1 MAAFLRGGLAGRL
14 AGVAGLVLML
24 ALLASAPARAAD
36 TQATLKGARAVPP
49 RSAPAEVKAMIH
61 AANDIRHKPYRWGG
75 GHRDWSSHGYD
86 CSGSVS
92 YVLHAAGLLDYPLV
106 SSELAHWGK
115 PRHNRWVTIFANEDH
130 VYMIIAGLRWDT
142 SYITDGDRT
151 GPGWS
156 EVMRSSK
163 GFHSR
168 HPAGAHQ
175 W

>member
-1 MAAFLRGGLAGRL
+1 MGGLFGRRF
-14 AGVAGLVLML
+14 AARIFGVAVAAIALGLIV
-24 ALLASAPARAAD
+24 APGAPAAD
-36 TQATLKGARAVPP
+36 TQAILKGARAVPP
-49 RSAPAEVKAMIH
+49 QSAPAEVKAMIH

-75 GHRDWSSHGYD
+75 GHRDWNSHGYD

-106 SSELAHWGK
+106 AEDFTHWGK
-115 PRHNRWVTIFANEDH
+115 PRHNKWVTIFASEDH